1 MDQTAAEEA
10 RPAVAVSRRGL
21 VLTAALMATFMPAV
35 ESTIVATAMPT
46 IVSDLGGFSLFS
58 WVFAVYLL
66 AMAVTVPVY
75 GRLADI
81 YGRRIVFFAGTGIF
95 LAGTTLCGFAG
106 SMTALILFRALQGL
120 GAGAIQ
126 PIASTIVGDIYTP
139 TERARVQGYV
149 SSVFGVSAI
158 AGPLLGAF
166 IVEHLH
172 WSLVFWVNLPVG
184 AASIAMF
191 ARYLREPPGRREHR
205 IDWLGAAL
213 LTVGVG
219 AAMLALVQARGL
231 GAGGVAAVAAL
242 AVATLALLAAH
253 ERRVPEPI
261 VPFRLWRSRVI
272 AAANLGTFGT
282 GAAMMGVSAF
292 LPAYVQGVMGRAPA
306 VAGFALGCQ
315 SVSWTLATFLAARLM
330 IHGSYRLSA
339 ASGAL
344 ALLIGGSMLSLLTP
358 QSSIALAAG
367 GSLVMGIGM
376 GLCNPAFLVSIQAS
390 VGWGQRGAATGG
402 NMFMRMLG
410 QSTGAALFGAI
421 VNFGVHARLPD
432 AGDAV
437 NRLLD
442 PELRVALG
450 AAEEARLT
458 EAFAAAVH
466 NVYLVVIAVA
476 AATLA
481 VALAFPAGLGPRSG
495 R

>member
-1 MDQTAAEEA
+1 MAEEA

-21 VLTAALMATFMPAV
+21 VLTAALMATFMSAV
-35 ESTIVATAMPT
+35 ESTIVATAMTT
-46 IVSDLGGFSLFS
+46 IVSELGGFSQFS

-81 YGRRIVFFAGTGIF
+81 YGRRLVFFVGTGIF

-139 TERARVQGYV
+139 TERARVHGYV

-172 WSLVFWVNLPVG
+172 WSLVFWVNLPIG

-191 ARYLREPPGRREHR
+191 ALYLREPSGRRAHR

-231 GAGGVAAVAAL
+231 GASGIAAVAGLAVAAL
-242 AVATLALLAAH
+242 ALLAVH

-272 AAANLGTFGT
+272 ALAN
-282 GAAMMGVSAF
+282 
-292 LPAYVQGVMGRAPA
+292 
-306 VAGFALGCQ
+306 
-315 SVSWTLATFLAARLM
+315 
-330 IHGSYRLSA
+330 
-339 ASGAL
+339 
-344 ALLIGGSMLSLLTP
+344 
-358 QSSIALAAG
+358 
-367 GSLVMGIGM
+367 
-376 GLCNPAFLVSIQAS
+376 
-390 VGWGQRGAATGG
+390 
-402 NMFMRMLG
+402 
-410 QSTGAALFGAI
+410 
-421 VNFGVHARLPD
+421 
-432 AGDAV
+432 
-437 NRLLD
+437 
-442 PELRVALG
+442 
-450 AAEEARLT
+450 
-458 EAFAAAVH
+458 
-466 NVYLVVIAVA
+466 
-476 AATLA
+476 
-481 VALAFPAGLGPRSG
+481 
-495 R
+495 